1 MMLLIDLTNKLEW
14 MAKTS
19 YSAGDILRDNNIPDG
34 YIATCTTAGIS
45 GETEPEWQVGTLTD
59 GTITWN
65 VAVDPNYYE
74 KATKASAQ
82 AAAESAAQSAKSAQA
97 AETAATSAGTHAL
110 SAAGSEK
117 NAKTYADNAI
127 DSANS
132 ASASADSAHT
142 SETNAKAS
150 EDNAKASETNAN
162 TSETNAAKS
171 AEDAANSAKQAA
183 ENIPAAYIASVVKS
197 ALDERTKAMYP
208 VGCYFYS
215 DDSRAPSEYIP
226 GLEGTTW
233 EQTAAGR
240 VLIGAGTADSGTVY
254 NAGDKGGE
262 EKHKLTAD
270 ENGKHTHE
278 QRINGNGTDAWNN
291 SYGEM
296 VTLPKNGGTQ
306 GRNGYACASTGW
318 TAGAN
323 IVCTGSAGGG
333 QPHNTMQPYQV
344 VYIFRRSA

>member
-19 YSAGDILRDNNIPDG
+19 YSAGDILRDNNIPAG

-59 GTITWN
+59 GNITWN

-97 AETAATSAGTHAL
+97 AETAATSAGSHAL
-110 SAAGSEK
+110 SASESEQNSK
-117 NAKTYADNAI
+117 SYAYNA
-127 DSANS
+127 S
-132 ASASADSAHT
+132 ASASSASTSADNAKI
-142 SETNAKAS
+142 SETNAKDS
-150 EDNAKASETNAN
+150 ETAAADSAKSAQSSEANAK

-171 AEDAANSAKQAA
+171 AEDAENSAKQAA
-183 ENIPAAYIASVVKS
+183 ENIPATYIASAIKA

-240 VLIGAGTADSGTVY
+240 VLIGAGTADTGTVY

-262 EKHKLTAD
+262 EKHKLTVD
-270 ENGKHTHE
+270 ELAAHTHDCIAGDGS
-278 QRINGNGTDAWNN
+278 QSSTNRWSIVGTGVDTLNKGNVYNFSA
-291 SYGEM
+291 
-296 VTLPKNGGTQ
+296 TQ
-306 GRNGYACASTGW
+306 PS
-318 TAGAN
+318 
-323 IVCTGSAGGG
+323 GGG
-333 QPHNTMQPYQV
+333 QPHNNMQPFEV
-344 VYIFRRSA
+344 VYIFRRSS

>member
-1 MMLLIDLTNKLEW
+1 MLLIDLTNKLEW

-65 VAVDPNYYE
+65 IAVDPNYYE

-117 NAKTYADNAI
+117 NAKTYADNALA
-127 DSANS
+127 SASS
-132 ASASADSAHT
+132 ASASADSASGLADSAHT

-150 EDNAKASETNAN
+150 EDNAKA
-162 TSETNAAKS
+162 SETNAAKS

-183 ENIPAAYIASVVKS
+183 ENIPAAYIASAIKT

-254 NAGDKGGE
+254 KAGDKGGE
-262 EKHKLTAD
+262 EKHKLSAD
-270 ENGKHTHE
+270 ELPTVKGSVSTLVSW
-278 QRINGNGTDAWNN
+278 GNKNSQSGCLSYTQSSTKFPSSALENCFGTTLNLSFGSDKAHNN
-291 SYGEM
+291 
-296 VTLPKNGGTQ
+296 T
-306 GRNGYACASTGW
+306 
-318 TAGAN
+318 
-323 IVCTGSAGGG
+323 
-333 QPHNTMQPYQV
+333 QPYQA
-344 VYIFRRSA
+344 VYIFKRTA

>member
-1 MMLLIDLTNKLEW
+1 MILIDLTNSMEW
-14 MAKTS
+14 NAETA
-19 YSAGDILRDNNIPDG
+19 YSVGDVLRDSNIPDG
-34 YIATCTTAGIS
+34 YIATCTVAGTS
-45 GETEPEWQVGTLTD
+45 GTTEPEWQVGTLTD

-97 AETAATSAGTHAL
+97 AETAATSAGTAATSAGTHAL
-110 SAAGSEK
+110 SASESEK
-117 NAKTYADNAI
+117 NSKSYA
-127 DSANS
+127 
-132 ASASADSAHT
+132 
-142 SETNAKAS
+142 
-150 EDNAKASETNAN
+150 DNAKASETAAADSAKSAQSSEANAK

-171 AEDAANSAKQAA
+171 AEEAENSAKQAA
-183 ENIPAAYIASVVKS
+183 ENIPATYIASAIKA

-254 NAGDKGGE
+254 KAGDKGGE
-262 EKHKLTAD
+262 EKHKLSAD
-270 ENGKHTHE
+270 ENGPHTHDCISG
-278 QRINGNGTDAWNN
+278 QGSRASSTRWAIVGTGVDTLNQGNVYNFNA
-291 SYGEM
+291 
-296 VTLPKNGGTQ
+296 TQ
-306 GRNGYACASTGW
+306 PSGDGK
-318 TAGAN
+318 
-323 IVCTGSAGGG
+323 
-333 QPHNTMQPYQV
+333 PHNNMEPYMV
-344 VYIFRRSA
+344 VYVFTRTA

>member
-117 NAKTYADNAI
+117 NAKTYADNALA
-127 DSANS
+127 SASS
-132 ASASADSAHT
+132 ASASADSASGLADSAHT

-150 EDNAKASETNAN
+150 EDNAKASETNAK

-183 ENIPAAYIASVVKS
+183 ENIPATYIASAIKA

-262 EKHKLTAD
+262 ENHKLSVD
-270 ENGKHTHE
+270 ELARFSPRYNFTFDSNHATGIAAWGITLTSQPTNKYTDFYPEDYSYIGK
-278 QRINGNGTDAWNN
+278 D
-291 SYGEM
+291 
-296 VTLPKNGGTQ
+296 
-306 GRNGYACASTGW
+306 
-318 TAGAN
+318 
-323 IVCTGSAGGG
+323 
-333 QPHNTMQPYQV
+333 QPHNNMQPYV
-344 VYIFRRSA
+344 AVYIFRRSV

>member
-1 MMLLIDLTNKLEW
+1 MLLIDLTNKLEW

-117 NAKTYADNAI
+117 NAKTYADNAM
-127 DSANS
+127 DSATS
-132 ASASADSAHT
+132 ASASADSASGRADSAHT

-150 EDNAKASETNAN
+150 EDNAKASETNAKA
-162 TSETNAAKS
+162 SETNAAKS

-183 ENIPAAYIASVVKS
+183 ENIPAAYIASVVKT

-254 NAGDKGGE
+254 TAGDKGGE
-262 EKHKLTAD
+262 EKHKLSAA
-270 ENGKHTHE
+270 E
-278 QRINGNGTDAWNN
+278 
-291 SYGEM
+291 
-296 VTLPKNGGTQ
+296 LPKVNPTVNIYDPKVTQNVARNCFEWKYDIHRRKYTMVDGRDDFIVPIGGD
-306 GRNGYACASTGW
+306 S
-318 TAGAN
+318 
-323 IVCTGSAGGG
+323 
-333 QPHNTMQPYQV
+333 PHNNMQPYQA

>member
-14 MAKTS
+14 MATTS

-34 YIATCTTAGIS
+34 YIATCTVS
-45 GETEPEWQVGTLTD
+45 GTSGVTEPEWQVGTLTD
-59 GTITWN
+59 GTCTWN

-82 AAAESAAQSAKSAQA
+82 AAAESAAQSAKSAA
-97 AETAATSAGTHAL
+97 SAETAATSAGTHAL

-117 NAKTYADNAI
+117 NAKSYADNA
-127 DSANS
+127 S
-132 ASASADSAHT
+132 ASASSASTSADNAKI
-142 SETNAKAS
+142 SETNAKDSKTAAADSAKSAQSS
-150 EDNAKASETNAN
+150 EANAK

-171 AEDAANSAKQAA
+171 AEDAENSAKQAA
-183 ENIPAAYIASVVKS
+183 ENIPAAYIASAIKA

-215 DDSRAPSEYIP
+215 DDSMAPSEYIP

-262 EKHKLTAD
+262 EKHKLSAD
-270 ENGKHTHE
+270 ENGEHYHYFHTAPILFSNIDTSSTSCIKPNTEGTCAVDTRVTTSSGKSLPHE
-278 QRINGNGTDAWNN
+278 NRMPYLVVHIWNR
-291 SYGEM
+291 
-296 VTLPKNGGTQ
+296 V
-306 GRNGYACASTGW
+306 A
-318 TAGAN
+318 
-323 IVCTGSAGGG
+323 
-333 QPHNTMQPYQV
+333 
-344 VYIFRRSA
+344 

>member
-1 MMLLIDLTNKLEW
+1 MLLIDLTNKLEW

-19 YSAGDILRDNNIPDG
+19 YSAGDILRDNNIPAG

-97 AETAATSAGTHAL
+97 AETAATSAGSHAL
-110 SAAGSEK
+110 SASESEK
-117 NAKTYADNAI
+117 NSKSYADNA
-127 DSANS
+127 S
-132 ASASADSAHT
+132 ASASSASTSADNAKIYETTAADSAKSAQSSEANAKT
-142 SETNAKAS
+142 SETNAK
-150 EDNAKASETNAN
+150 D
-162 TSETNAAKS
+162 SETNAAKS
-171 AEDAANSAKQAA
+171 AEEAENSAKQAA
-183 ENIPAAYIASVVKS
+183 ENIPATYIANAIKV

-233 EQTAAGR
+233 EPTAAGR
-240 VLIGAGTADSGTVY
+240 VLIGAGTADSGTIY
-254 NAGDKGGE
+254 KAGDKGGE
-262 EKHKLTAD
+262 EKHQLSAD
-270 ENGKHTHE
+270 EIPLPYVMCTDSAWHPVWE
-278 QRINGNGTDAWNN
+278 TDA
-291 SYGEM
+291 
-296 VTLPKNGGTQ
+296 
-306 GRNGYACASTGW
+306 
-318 TAGAN
+318 N
-323 IVCTGSAGGG
+323 IGSVGVNKH
-333 QPHNTMQPYQV
+333 QPIVQQAFSVLSPYQT
-344 VYIFRRSA
+344 VYIFRRTL

>member
-1 MMLLIDLTNKLEW
+1 MVLIDLTNSMEW
-14 MAKTS
+14 NAETA
-19 YSAGDILRDNNIPDG
+19 YSVGDVLRDSNIPDG
-34 YIATCTTAGIS
+34 YIATCTVAGTS
-45 GETEPEWQVGTLTD
+45 GKTEPEWQVGTLTD

-117 NAKTYADNAI
+117 NAKTYADNALS
-127 DSANS
+127 SASS
-132 ASASADSAHT
+132 ASASADSASGLADSAHT

-150 EDNAKASETNAN
+150 EDNAKASETNAK

-262 EKHKLTAD
+262 EKHPLTLD
-270 ENGKHTHE
+270 E
-278 QRINGNGTDAWNN
+278 
-291 SYGEM
+291 
-296 VTLPKNGGTQ
+296 LPN
-306 GRNGYACASTGW
+306 
-318 TAGAN
+318 
-323 IVCTGSAGGG
+323 VTGSVSTLVTWGNNKKQSGCLSYTQSTTKFPSIESENCFGATLNLSFGKNLAHENR
-333 QPHNTMQPYQV
+333 PPYKV
-344 VYIFRRSA
+344 VYIFCRTV

>member
-1 MMLLIDLTNKLEW
+1 MMLLIDLTNTLEW

-19 YSAGDILRDNNIPDG
+19 YSAGDILRDNNIPAG
-34 YIATCTTAGIS
+34 YIATCTVS
-45 GETEPEWQVGTLTD
+45 GTSGATEPEWQVGTLTD

-82 AAAESAAQSAKSAQA
+82 AAAESAAQSAKSAAA

-117 NAKTYADNAI
+117 NAKTYADNA
-127 DSANS
+127 S
-132 ASASADSAHT
+132 ASASSASTSADNAKI

-150 EDNAKASETNAN
+150 ETASKDSETKAKASETASK
-162 TSETNAAKS
+162 TAEANAAKS
-171 AEDAANSAKQAA
+171 AEDAENSAKQAA
-183 ENIPAAYIASVVKS
+183 ENIPAAYIASSIKA

-233 EQTAAGR
+233 EPTAAGR

-254 NAGDKGGE
+254 KAGDKGGE
-262 EKHKLTAD
+262 ENHPLSVD
-270 ENGKHTHE
+270 EIPLPYVMCTDDNWHPAW
-278 QRINGNGTDAWNN
+278 GTDA
-291 SYGEM
+291 
-296 VTLPKNGGTQ
+296 
-306 GRNGYACASTGW
+306 
-318 TAGAN
+318 N
-323 IVCTGSAGGG
+323 IGSVGVNKH
-333 QPHNTMQPYQV
+333 QPIVQQAFSILSPYKA
-344 VYIFRRSA
+344 VYIWVRTA

>member
-19 YSAGDILRDNNIPDG
+19 YSAGDILRDNNIPSG
-34 YIATCTTAGIS
+34 YIATCTTAGTS
-45 GETEPEWQVGTLTD
+45 GTTEPEWQVGTLTD
-59 GTITWN
+59 GTITWD
-65 VAVDPNYYE
+65 VEVDPNYYE

-82 AAAESAAQSAKSAQA
+82 AAAESATQSAKSAQA

-117 NAKTYADNAI
+117 NAKTYADNALA
-127 DSANS
+127 SASS
-132 ASASADSAHT
+132 ASASADSASGLADSAHT

-150 EDNAKASETNAN
+150 EDNARASETNAK

-254 NAGDKGGE
+254 KAGDKGGE
-262 EKHKLTAD
+262 EKHQLSAD
-270 ENGKHTHE
+270 EIPLPYVMCTDSTWHPVWATDPNIGSVGVNKH
-278 QRINGNGTDAWNN
+278 Q
-291 SYGEM
+291 
-296 VTLPKNGGTQ
+296 P
-306 GRNGYACASTGW
+306 
-318 TAGAN
+318 
-323 IVCTGSAGGG
+323 IVQQAFSVLS
-333 QPHNTMQPYQV
+333 PYTV
-344 VYIFRRSA
+344 VYIFRRYA

>member
-34 YIATCTTAGIS
+34 YIATCTVS
-45 GETEPEWQVGTLTD
+45 GTSGATEPEWQVGTLTD
-59 GTITWN
+59 GTCTWN

-117 NAKTYADNAI
+117 NAKTYADNAS
-127 DSANS
+127 DSASS
-132 ASASADSAHT
+132 ASTSADNAKRSETNAKDSETASKT
-142 SETNAKAS
+142 SETNAK
-150 EDNAKASETNAN
+150 

-171 AEDAANSAKQAA
+171 AEDAENSAKRAA
-183 ENIPAAYIASVVKS
+183 ENIPATYIASAIKT

-254 NAGDKGGE
+254 KVGDKGGE
-262 EKHKLTAD
+262 EKHPLSVD
-270 ENGKHTHE
+270 ELVPHGHAIHFYNDDWNSDDGKD
-278 QRINGNGTDAWNN
+278 GAYNN
-291 SYGEM
+291 PGIVRDSDNRSA
-296 VTLPKNGGTQ
+296 KNTN
-306 GRNGYACASTGW
+306 RWSDLVEET
-318 TAGAN
+318 
-323 IVCTGSAGGG
+323 GGG
-333 QPHNTMQPYQV
+333 QPFNVMQPYQV